1 MKFKLLIIFLF
12 LLSFIQNSN
21 SENKQDF
28 VEIPSLD
35 EIFYIGKMES
45 HNDDFVLFFK
55 TREKAILA
63 RGEEFNYITDYPQDL
78 YMYNKKTKKTEPLIT
93 YEWFP
98 RIAKFYLSN
107 YDFPVFPEDFA
118 YYLMQ
123 DNKTL
128 IMVSAVKNINQ
139 NLKFDISTRKLDKY
153 QTEGKL
159 DFIVSS
165 IGKNCGFKS
174 MNDTYK
180 CNFYKP
186 LISQNLIN

>member
-1 MKFKLLIIFLF
+1 MKFKVIIVFF
-12 LLSFIQNSN
+12 LLLFSQNSN
-21 SENKQDF
+21 SENNPGY
-28 VEIPSLD
+28 VELPTLD
-35 EIFYIGKMES
+35 EIFYIGKMNS
-45 HNDDFVLFFK
+45 HNNDFVLFFK

-63 RGEEFNYITDYPQDL
+63 RGEQFNYITDYPQDL
-78 YMYNKKTKKTEPLIT
+78 YIYDKKTKKTEPLIT

-128 IMVSAVKNINQ
+128 IMVSAIKNINQ
-139 NLKFDISTRKLDKY
+139 NLKFDISTKKLDKY
-153 QTEGKL
+153 STKGKL
-159 DFIVSS
+159 NFIVSS
-165 IGKNCGFKS
+165 ISKDCGFSS
-174 MNDTYK
+174 MEDTYE
-180 CNFYKP
+180 CNYYKP

>member
-1 MKFKLLIIFLF
+1 MKFKVLIVLIFLICKN
-12 LLSFIQNSN
+12 SFAEPNN
-21 SENKQDF
+21 LEKEDF
-28 VEIPSLD
+28 
-35 EIFYIGKMES
+35 FYIGTMQS
-45 HNDDFVLFFK
+45 YNNDFTLYFK
-55 TREKAILA
+55 TRSKAVLA

-78 YMYNKKTKKTEPLIT
+78 YIYNKKTKKTEPLIT

-139 NLKFDISTRKLDKY
+139 NLKFDISTKKLDKY
-153 QTEGKL
+153 PTKGKL

-165 IGKNCGFKS
+165 ISKDCGFSS
-174 MNDTYK
+174 MEDTYK
-180 CNFYKP
+180 CNYYKP